1 VADEAGIG
9 ENGIEISDEGP
20 VIRALARLGACSPGR
35 ALAAFT
41 DPAVLA
47 GWWGGV
53 LTADLAPGGEYT
65 VAFPAIPATLTG
77 RVVGYVPASSLEFS
91 WSWDGQRPDSAVAI
105 RVNAGPGEQTTLVIE
120 HGPHSDD
127 ADGRTAHAEHWA
139 GWEFFLPKL
148 RSLLAE

>member
-47 GWWGGV
+47 GW
-53 LTADLAPGGEYT
+53 
-65 VAFPAIPATLTG
+65 
-77 RVVGYVPASSLEFS
+77 
-91 WSWDGQRPDSAVAI
+91 
-105 RVNAGPGEQTTLVIE
+105 
-120 HGPHSDD
+120 
-127 ADGRTAHAEHWA
+127 
-139 GWEFFLPKL
+139 
-148 RSLLAE
+148 